1 MNTLEGKTAIVTGAG
16 RGIGQAV
23 SVALGKAGCRV
34 VLAARTREQI
44 EGVQKEIISQGG
56 DALAIPGDLTT
67 DEDIRRLVEETQTE
81 WGAVDI
87 LINNAGW
94 GKRAAVVGASLT
106 DWDRTFRLNLRAP
119 MVLAKALLPNMI
131 AKREGAIIN
140 IGSVSGKTG
149 EANGA
154 AYSASKFGLI
164 GFTQSLYEEVREH
177 GIKVAVIL
185 PGFVDTPL
193 IPPNRQLDR
202 SKMIQAG
209 GYCSNCAFYSDLSGN
224 LLPGGDYRAPAKD
237 SLSITVING
246 NQTKICSRK
255 GKSTSSRLFTT
266 ALASSNS
273 SAGWEL
279 VTARHFIPA
288 RRAPRIPSLESS
300 ITRHSVAPIGWPFS
314 A

>member
-1 MNTLEGKTAIVTGAG
+1 MKNLDSKVALVTGAG
-16 RGIGQAV
+16 RGIGKAV
-23 SVALGKAGCRV
+23 SCSLAKAGCRV

-44 EGVQKEIISQGG
+44 EAVQKEILSQGG
-56 DALAIPGDLTT
+56 DALAVPADLTV
-67 DEDIRRLVEETQTE
+67 DEDIQRLVEESQVK

-94 GKRAAVVGASLT
+94 GKRAPVVSASLT
-106 DWDRTFRLNLRAP
+106 DWDQTFRLNLRAP
-119 MVLAKALLPNMI
+119 MVLAKALLPSMI
-131 AKREGAIIN
+131 VKREGAVIN

-202 SKMIQAG
+202 SRMIQADDIARTILFVLT
-209 GYCSNCAFYSDLSGN
+209 S
-224 LLPGGDYRAPAKD
+224 PATCCPVE
-237 SLSITVING
+237 ITVRP
-246 NQTKICSRK
+246 QKT
-255 GKSTSSRLFTT
+255 
-266 ALASSNS
+266 
-273 SAGWEL
+273 
-279 VTARHFIPA
+279 
-288 RRAPRIPSLESS
+288 
-300 ITRHSVAPIGWPFS
+300 PFR
-314 A
+314 

>member
-1 MNTLEGKTAIVTGAG
+1 LSILEKKVAIVTGAG
-16 RGIGQAV
+16 RGIGKAV
-23 SVALGKAGCRV
+23 SVALARAGCRV

-44 EGVQKEIISQGG
+44 ETVQLEIISQGG
-56 DALAIPGDLTT
+56 HALALPADLTV
-67 DEDIRRLVEETQTE
+67 DEDIQRLVEATQTK
-81 WGAVDI
+81 WGAADI

-94 GKRAAVVGASLT
+94 GKRAPVVSANLT
-106 DWDRTFRLNLRAP
+106 DWDQTFRLNLRAP

-131 AKREGAIIN
+131 AKGEGAVIN

-202 SKMIQAG
+202 SKMIQADDIAQTVLFVLT
-209 GYCSNCAFYSDLSGN
+209 S
-224 LLPGGDYRAPAKD
+224 PAT
-237 SLSITVING
+237 SCPVEITVRP
-246 NQTKICSRK
+246 QRTPYR
-255 GKSTSSRLFTT
+255 
-266 ALASSNS
+266 
-273 SAGWEL
+273 
-279 VTARHFIPA
+279 
-288 RRAPRIPSLESS
+288 
-300 ITRHSVAPIGWPFS
+300 
-314 A
+314 

>member
-1 MNTLEGKTAIVTGAG
+1 MTGAG
-16 RGIGQAV
+16 RGIGKAV
-23 SVALGKAGCRV
+23 SVALAKAGCRV

-44 EGVQKEIISQGG
+44 ETVQLEIISQGG
-56 DALAIPGDLTT
+56 HALALPADLTV
-67 DEDIRRLVEETQTE
+67 DEDIQRLVEATQTK
-81 WGAVDI
+81 WGAADI

-94 GKRAAVVGASLT
+94 GKRAPVVGASLT
-106 DWDRTFRLNLRAP
+106 DWDQTFRLNLRAP

-131 AKREGAIIN
+131 AKGEGAVIN

-202 SKMIQAG
+202 SKMIQADDIAQTVLFVLT
-209 GYCSNCAFYSDLSGN
+209 S
-224 LLPGGDYRAPAKD
+224 PAT
-237 SLSITVING
+237 SCPVEITVRP
-246 NQTKICSRK
+246 QRTPYR
-255 GKSTSSRLFTT
+255 
-266 ALASSNS
+266 
-273 SAGWEL
+273 
-279 VTARHFIPA
+279 
-288 RRAPRIPSLESS
+288 
-300 ITRHSVAPIGWPFS
+300 
-314 A
+314 

>member
-1 MNTLEGKTAIVTGAG
+1 MSSLEGKVAVVTGAG
-16 RGIGQAV
+16 RGIGKAI
-23 SVALGKAGCRV
+23 SVALAKAGCRV

-44 EGVQKEIISQGG
+44 EAVQKEILSRGG
-56 DALAIPGDLTT
+56 DALALPTDLTA
-67 DEDIRRLVEETQTE
+67 DEDIQRLVEATQTK
-81 WGAVDI
+81 WGAADI

-94 GKRAAVVGASLT
+94 GKRAPVVGASLT

-131 AKREGAIIN
+131 AKREGAVIN

-177 GIKVAVIL
+177 GIKVTVIL

-202 SKMIQAG
+202 SKMIQADDIAQTVLFVLT
-209 GYCSNCAFYSDLSGN
+209 S
-224 LLPGGDYRAPAKD
+224 PATCCPVE
-237 SLSITVING
+237 ITVRP
-246 NQTKICSRK
+246 QRS
-255 GKSTSSRLFTT
+255 
-266 ALASSNS
+266 
-273 SAGWEL
+273 
-279 VTARHFIPA
+279 
-288 RRAPRIPSLESS
+288 
-300 ITRHSVAPIGWPFS
+300 PFK
-314 A
+314 